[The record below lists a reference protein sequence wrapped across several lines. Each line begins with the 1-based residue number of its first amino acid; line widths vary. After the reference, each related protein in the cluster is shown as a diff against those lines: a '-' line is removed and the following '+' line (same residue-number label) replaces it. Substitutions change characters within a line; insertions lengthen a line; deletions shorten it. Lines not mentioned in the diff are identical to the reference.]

1 MNPST
6 ENHLNRIRRQ
16 APYLVSA
23 VIVVALAHQAADLT
37 WRIFAP
43 APVSGT
49 TTGRVEGD
57 MTRDVDPE
65 SIASRHL
72 FGRSDAAPSVA
83 DIQAPDTNL
92 NLTLSGIAA
101 AKNRILSRALI
112 AGPDGKEKNYA
123 TGADLPGG
131 ATLHEILPDRVI
143 LNRRGTL
150 ETLRLP
156 KHATSARGARSVA
169 ASRPVADL
177 RTQANEERL
186 AEFVRPQAVM
196 VDGQLRGFRVY
207 PGRNRRMFA
216 ESGLRAGD
224 LVTAINGMPLDDPER
239 SIETLRQLIDAQDAV
254 LTIERGG
261 QVESLTLRL
270 PQ

>member
-1 MNPST
+1 MSPTSNEMLARVLRHVP
-6 ENHLNRIRRQ
+6 Q
-16 APYLVSA
+16 AASVVLVIA
-23 VIVVALAHQAADLT
+23 IAHQAAGLT
-37 WRIFAP
+37 WQVFAP
-43 APVSGT
+43 APTGGTAT
-49 TTGRVEGD
+49 TTAGGD
-57 MTRDVDPE
+57 SARTVDPE
-65 SIASRHL
+65 SIVSRHL
-72 FGRSDAAPSVA
+72 FGRGDAPASVA

-92 NLTLSGIAA
+92 NLTLKGIAA
-101 AKNRILSRALI
+101 AEERSRSRALI
-112 AGPDGKEKNYA
+112 AGPDGKDKNYA

-131 ATLHEILPDRVI
+131 ATVHEILPDRVI

-156 KHATSARGARSVA
+156 KHAAPAGATRTAA
-169 ASRPVADL
+169 ASRPSADL
-177 RTQANEERL
+177 RQQANEERL

-207 PGRNRRMFA
+207 PGRNRRAFA

-239 SIETLRQLIDAQDAV
+239 GVETLRELLGMQDAV
-254 LTIERGG
+254 LTVERGG
-261 QVESLTLRL
+261 QVESVTVRL